1 MISKVNKIKTKSQL
15 KDYAQEIF
23 DLYANSVGELNVTE
37 KEESFIKEL
46 ASSCVGFFSD
56 KDIFDVL
63 KILRSKKLLTES
75 ILEYSR
81 IHKVS
86 KSSNPDICEAIK
98 GEVEELTCN
107 ISTKHIKDSGEV
119 ISSYEANCFT
129 IPSLKSKITIGEN
142 ISNIIY
148 KKNGAGILPDIVKNS
163 KPSLDFS
170 VNNLIILH
178 KKEYTKD
185 DFKEFINIIIVPQL

>member
-1 MISKVNKIKTKSQL
+1 MISKVNKFRTKSQL
-15 KDYAQEIF
+15 KDYAQEVF

-46 ASSCVGFFSD
+46 ASSCIGFFSNQ
-56 KDIFDVL
+56 DIFDIL
-63 KILRSKKLLTES
+63 KILRSKKLLTDN

-86 KSSNPDICEAIK
+86 KSNNPDICEAIK

-107 ISTKHIKDSGEV
+107 ISTKHLKDNGEV

-148 KKNGAGILPDIVKNS
+148 KKNGTGILPDIVKNS

-170 VNNLIILH
+170 INNLIILH
-178 KKEYTKD
+178 KKECTKD
-185 DFKEFINIIIVPQL
+185 DFKEFINIIIIPQL